1 MFNYIYKLIHKNAT
15 NDDMIYIGSCDD
27 ISQRVSKHKYC
38 CNTPNNRKYNYK
50 VYKHIRENGGWEDW
64 RYEIIDEVEIALRD
78 DIYKYENACIKKYD
92 AINKLNS
99 RFARRTKKEY
109 IEDNKE
115 QVLKKYKDKYE
126 RNKEQILAKCKDKY
140 ERNKEQ
146 ISQMSKDKYERNK
159 EQILK
164 RVKEYRERN
173 KDEIN
178 AKRREKR
185 RLEKIKLFYDKVRTH

>member
-1 MFNYIYKLIHKNAT
+1 MICYIYKLIHNDAI
-15 NDDMIYIGSCDD
+15 NDDMIYIGSTID
-27 ISQRVSKHKYC
+27 IKMRMYKHKDVC
-38 CNTPNNRKYNYK
+38 KNPNIKEHNSK
-50 VYKHIRENGGWEDW
+50 VYKYIRENGGWNNW
-64 RYEIIDEVEIALRD
+64 KYEIIDEVEVTLRD
-78 DIYKYENACIKKYD
+78 DIYEYENAYIRKYD

-109 IEDNKE
+109 LENNKE
-115 QVLKKYKDKYE
+115 YIKRRNKEKYE
-126 RNKEQILAKCKDKY
+126 RNKEQVLQKDKDKY
-140 ERNKEQ
+140 
-146 ISQMSKDKYERNK
+146 DKNK

-185 RLEKIKLFYDKVRTH
+185 RLAKIK

>member
-1 MFNYIYKLIHKNAT
+1 MFCYIYKLIHKEAT

-50 VYKHIRENGGWEDW
+50 VYKYIRENGGWNNW
-64 RYEIIDEVEIALRD
+64 KYEIIDEVEVALRD
-78 DIYKYENACIKKYD
+78 DGYIYEKEYIVKYD
-92 AINKLNS
+92 AVNKLNS
-99 RFARRTKKEY
+99 KIAGRTKREYLENNKEY
-109 IEDNKE
+109 IKRRNKEKYEKNKE
-115 QVLKKYKDKYE
+115 QVLQKDKDKY
-126 RNKEQILAKCKDKY
+126 DK
-140 ERNKEQ
+140 
-146 ISQMSKDKYERNK
+146 NK

-164 RVKEYRERN
+164 RVNEYRERN

-185 RLEKIKLFYDKVRTH
+185 RLAKIK